1 MTRDIMLGI
10 EVPDDEEEIIN
21 EEPIYIYLNTNAMN
35 INENYKSASTQNAQI
50 AAWLKSGNKLT
61 SLDALNMF
69 QCMRLA
75 SRIHDLREKGMDIKS
90 ERIVTPSGK
99 RVIQYSLNV

>member
-1 MTRDIMLGI
+1 MLGI
-10 EVPDDEEEIIN
+10 EPPDDDEEIIN
-21 EEPIYIYLNTNAMN
+21 EEPIYIFLNTMD
-35 INENYKSASTQNAQI
+35 INENYRSASSQNALI

-75 SRIHDLREKGMDIKS
+75 SRIHDLREKGMDIRS

-99 RVIQYSLNV
+99 RVIQYSLNL